1 MERMRLGS
9 FGSRAMVALGLASA
23 LALSGCAVSAKSETQ
38 DTIRVVAQAGGPGE
52 ALKAAAEAY
61 TAAGKGKVEV
71 DLYDYDA
78 VRERTVLGFSSGKDS
93 YDVIGFDY
101 LWMPQYIKDGYLS
114 PLDSMISAD
123 KNLNAADFVPAYTK
137 WATVDGKQYGIPW
150 FGAVYMLYY
159 RTDLLKQAGVEVPK
173 TWDEYLAAAKA
184 VQQKT
189 GVTGTTLIGK
199 RDDPLMCEYWS
210 LAWSYG
216 ASILNADGKASTI
229 DSPEA
234 TKALDAW
241 KQVLAYAPKDALAA
255 DWPAA
260 AASFSEGKTA
270 MMINFSDTSDALIAD
285 TSAVKGKVGFAALPA
300 GPTGKSTPNLGGWG
314 LGVSAKAKNQQAA
327 FDFVSWVTSAEQQ
340 NAALAKGGSPSRVSV
355 LSDPANQQTHPYF
368 AAALENY
375 KNAIY
380 FPVTPAWVDWE
391 AAIAPALSEGMS
403 GKVSTQEAVKSASE
417 RLDAELAKG

>member
-1 MERMRLGS
+1 MEERRKGKVVASITVAASLAASMLLG
-9 FGSRAMVALGLASA
+9 
-23 LALSGCAVSAKSETQ
+23 GCTVSAKSDDQ
-38 DTIRVVAQAGGPGE
+38 DTIRVVAQSGGPGE
-52 ALKAAAEAY
+52 ALKAAAAAY

-78 VRERTVLGFSSGKDS
+78 VRERTVLGFSSGQDS

-101 LWMPQYIKDGYLS
+101 LWMPQYIKDGYLVS
-114 PLDSMISAD
+114 LGDLIKAKPEM
-123 KNLNAADFVPAYTK
+123 NAADFVPAYTR
-137 WATVDGKQYGIPW
+137 WATVDGKQYAVPW

-159 RTDLLKQAGVEVPK
+159 RTDLLQKAGVPVPK

-184 VQQKT
+184 LQAKT
-189 GVTGTTLIGK
+189 GTTGTTLIGK

-216 ASILNADGKASTI
+216 ASLLDSTGKASAI
-229 DSPEA
+229 NSPEA
-234 TKALDAW
+234 VKALGMW
-241 KQVLAYAPKDALAA
+241 QQVLKYAPKDALAA

-260 AASFSEGKTA
+260 AAAFSEGKTA

-314 LGVSAKAKNQQAA
+314 LGVSSKAKNQQAA
-327 FDFVSWVTSAEQQ
+327 FDFVSWVTSEEQQ

-355 LSDPANQQTHPYF
+355 LSNADNQKTHPYF

-380 FPVTPAWVDWE
+380 FPVTPSWVDWE

-403 GKVSTQEAVKSASE
+403 GKVGLDQAVSDASQ

>member
-1 MERMRLGS
+1 MNGKWQGA
-9 FGSRAMVALGLASA
+9 FAPRALVAVSVAAA
-23 LALSGCAVSAKSETQ
+23 LLVGGCTVSAKSDAQ
-38 DTIRVVAQAGGPGE
+38 GTIRVVAQAGGPGD

-78 VRERTVLGFSSGKDS
+78 VRERTVLGFTSGQS
-93 YDVIGFDY
+93 TYDVIGFDY

-114 PLDSMISAD
+114 GLTNMIAAKTDMKAD
-123 KNLNAADFVPAYTK
+123 DFVPAYTT
-137 WATVDGKQYGIPW
+137 WATVDGTQYAVPW

-159 RTDLLKQAGVEVPK
+159 RTDLLEKAGVAVPT

-184 VQQKT
+184 VEAST

-210 LAWSYG
+210 LAWSNG
-216 ASILNADGKASTI
+216 AALLDSTGKKSAVN
-229 DSPEA
+229 SPA
-234 TKALDAW
+234 AVKTLDQW
-241 KQVLAYAPKDALAA
+241 KQILKFAPKDALAA

-260 AASFSEGKTA
+260 AASFSEGKAA

-300 GPTGKSTPNLGGWG
+300 GATGKSTPNLGGWG
-314 LGVSAKAKNQQAA
+314 LGVSAKSTNQQGA
-327 FDFVSWVTSAEQQ
+327 FDFIAWATSAEQQ

-355 LSDPANQQTHPYF
+355 LSDPANQKSHPYF
-368 AAALENY
+368 EAALANY

-380 FPVTPAWVDWE
+380 FPVTSSWVDWE

-403 GKVSTQEAVKSASE
+403 GKVSVDQAVANASQ